1 MPVTTSRGVVQL
13 TPDTTLAATSTRNYL
28 NNLPPSLAT
37 LQTGLA
43 LFAVVVIARFCVV
56 RLFLW
61 LRQVRGAE
69 RHTGILPTS
78 SRSHIVSAPHHQL
91 LPSRPIWT
99 MDEKD
104 ITPPATQED
113 LIPGEGLGL
122 VENKSTKGKKLVI
135 NPNWQNPTL
144 GGGNALPMQV
154 MSRPPPAPPLTPPE
168 LSTAVF
174 TFDDRPRPG
183 EDSFIHQPNPDYMS
197 STTSAILPPRSAS
210 PSIARRRSYNKTLPI
225 GVPVPASQGLSDAA
239 DLTFSPSS
247 YPPTSP
253 LLPPAPPNAGA
264 KGIDVQGEIIGVL
277 DAEGAGWTRHT
288 RVYGGGVCLACA
300 ASGGNHGGGFYGATV
315 RPEEMR

>member
-1 MPVTTSRGVVQL
+1 MPVTSRGVVQL
-13 TPDTTLAATSTRNYL
+13 TPDTTLATSTRNYL

-56 RLFLW
+56 RLYLW

-69 RHTGILPTS
+69 RHTSILPTS
-78 SRSHIVSAPHHQL
+78 RSHILSAPHPQL

-113 LIPGEGLGL
+113 LVPGEGLG
-122 VENKSTKGKKLVI
+122 EDKSAKGKKLVI
-135 NPNWQNPTL
+135 NPNWQN
-144 GGGNALPMQV
+144 GALPMQV

-225 GVPVPASQGLSDAA
+225 GVPVPASQGTSDAA

>member
-1 MPVTTSRGVVQL
+1 MPVTNRGVVQL
-13 TPDTTLAATSTRNYL
+13 TPDTTLATSTRNYL

-43 LFAVVVIARFCVV
+43 LFAVGVIARFCVL
-56 RLFLW
+56 RLYLW
-61 LRQVRGAE
+61 LRTIRGVD
-69 RHTGILPTS
+69 RQILPTRSTILS
-78 SRSHIVSAPHHQL
+78 SHPQL
-91 LPSRPIWT
+91 LQSRPIWT

-104 ITPPATQED
+104 ITPPTTQEED
-113 LIPGEGLGL
+113 VTGAGLRGNRL
-122 VENKSTKGKKLVI
+122 KSADKKLVI
-135 NPNWQNPTL
+135 NPNWQSTAIS
-144 GGGNALPMQV
+144 GGNAMPMQL

-197 STTSAILPPRSAS
+197 STSSAILPPRSAS

-225 GVPVPASQGLSDAA
+225 GVPVPQTSPSQGTSDAA

-264 KGIDVQGEIIGVL
+264 KEIGVQGEIIGVL

-300 ASGGNHGGGFYGATV
+300 ASGGSHGGGFYGATV

>member
-1 MPVTTSRGVVQL
+1 MPVTNRSAVQL
-13 TPDTTLAATSTRNYL
+13 TPDTTLTTSTRDYL
-28 NNLPPSLAT
+28 NNLPPALAT

-43 LFAVVVIARFCVV
+43 LFALVIIARYCAVCVYV
-56 RLFLW
+56 W
-61 LRQVRGAE
+61 LRRIRGAD
-69 RHTGILPTS
+69 RQTLATRSALLS
-78 SRSHIVSAPHHQL
+78 SPRHQL
-91 LPSRPIWT
+91 LQSRPIWT

-104 ITPPATQED
+104 ITPPTTQEED
-113 LIPGEGLGL
+113 VTGDRFEGD
-122 VENKSTKGKKLVI
+122 KSTRKKLVI
-135 NPNWQNPTL
+135 NPNWQSTAIS
-144 GGGNALPMQV
+144 GNAMPKQLI
-154 MSRPPPAPPLTPPE
+154 SRPPPAPPLTPPE

-197 STTSAILPPRSAS
+197 STTSAVLPPRSAS

-225 GVPVPASQGLSDAA
+225 GVPVPQTSQGASDAA

-264 KGIDVQGEIIGVL
+264 KEIGVQGEIIGVL

-300 ASGGNHGGGFYGATV
+300 ASGGNHGGGGFYGATV

>member
-1 MPVTTSRGVVQL
+1 MPVISRGVVQL
-13 TPDTTLAATSTRNYL
+13 TPDTTLGTSTRNYL

-43 LFAVVVIARFCVV
+43 LFAVVIIARFCAV
-56 RLFLW
+56 RLYLW
-61 LRQVRGAE
+61 LQQVRGAE
-69 RHTGILPTS
+69 RHILPTT
-78 SRSHIVSAPHHQL
+78 RSQIVSAPYPQL

-113 LIPGEGLGL
+113 RVVGEGPGQE
-122 VENKSTKGKKLVI
+122 VKSSTGKKLVI
-135 NPNWQNPTL
+135 NPTWQNPVSS
-144 GGGNALPMQV
+144 GSGGNAMPMQL

-225 GVPVPASQGLSDAA
+225 GVPASQGTSDAA

>member
-1 MPVTTSRGVVQL
+1 MQL
-13 TPDTTLAATSTRNYL
+13 TPDTTTLATSTRNYL
-28 NNLPPSLAT
+28 NNLPPSLAA

-56 RLFLW
+56 RLYLW
-61 LRQVRGAE
+61 LRQVGGAE
-69 RHTGILPTS
+69 RPILPTS
-78 SRSHIVSAPHHQL
+78 RSHIASAPHPQL
-91 LPSRPIWT
+91 LPPRPIWT

-104 ITPPATQED
+104 MTPPATQED
-113 LIPGEGLGL
+113 LVPQD
-122 VENKSTKGKKLVI
+122 KSSKGKKLVI
-135 NPNWQNPTL
+135 NPNWQNPALL

-197 STTSAILPPRSAS
+197 STTGAILPPRSAS

-225 GVPVPASQGLSDAA
+225 GVPTSQGTSDAA

>member
-1 MPVTTSRGVVQL
+1 MPVTSRAVVQL
-13 TPDTTLAATSTRNYL
+13 TPDTTLATSTHNYL

-56 RLFLW
+56 RLYLW

-69 RHTGILPTS
+69 RHILPT
-78 SRSHIVSAPHHQL
+78 SRSHIVSAPHPQL

-104 ITPPATQED
+104 ITPPTTQED
-113 LIPGEGLGL
+113 LIPGED
-122 VENKSTKGKKLVI
+122 KSSKGKKLVI
-135 NPNWQNPTL
+135 NPNWQNQL

-225 GVPVPASQGLSDAA
+225 GVPTSQGTSDAA